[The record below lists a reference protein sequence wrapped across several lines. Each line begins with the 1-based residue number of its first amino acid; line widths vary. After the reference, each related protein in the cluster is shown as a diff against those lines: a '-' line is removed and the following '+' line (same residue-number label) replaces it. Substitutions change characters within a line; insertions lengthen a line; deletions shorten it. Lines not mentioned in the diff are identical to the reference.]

1 MFKLKPN
8 EELLEAMRVQQP
20 VVHRGVQYERILD
33 YIFWY
38 DSRGV
43 LRQSVV
49 LLEKN
54 TTVRVLAE
62 EVEVYDD
69 NMVCHTGA

>member
-8 EELLEAMRVQQP
+8 EELLEAMREQQP

-38 DSRGV
+38 DSKGV

-69 NMVCHTGA
+69 NMECHKA

>member
-1 MFKLKPN
+1 MFKLKPK

-69 NMVCHTGA
+69 NMECHKA

>member
-1 MFKLKPN
+1 MLKLKPN
-8 EELLEAMRVQQP
+8 EELFEAMRIRQP
-20 VVHRGVQYERILD
+20 VVYRGVQYERILD

-54 TTVRVLAE
+54 TAVRVLAE
-62 EVEVYDD
+62 EVEVCGDD
-69 NMVCHTGA
+69 TACYKA